1 MKKTIYNIFSLVF
14 MAAAL
19 FTAIS
24 CEQEKPLDSNKKS
37 DFPELVENHDVI
49 PGTEL
54 TITIQPGSAWSI
66 SIPRESYEWFKIL
79 DGKFKT
85 QTLTGTSSDEP
96 VQITIWTTDEESFA
110 LRSCDVKMKVNG
122 EEKVIA
128 KYTLRAKAKTI
139 EVYKASLTEEGVF
152 STDED
157 DKYVYEQTPVDVE
170 DEITLIWDNNDKRFY
185 FPVKVVANY
194 NWTVEWPSWAR
205 ADINVDT
212 KVGETCF
219 QIYGIASEL
228 PLEDTVGEVLFKD
241 GDNLV
246 KTFKVKIPGCQDI
259 FSYSLGSF
267 TELNFDHAQYFH
279 SGEGAFT
286 KEPLEGTL
294 FGPAAARVLIL
305 EMTENG
311 YVASQVPWLN
321 VSLSAWDSIEGA
333 DVLQSR
339 EISITAPI
347 YAGRTDR
354 SALVLFLPATAPESV
369 DALLSDDRMSLREEY
384 AQYAV
389 SAVQTACPDEYFTFD
404 ASAEERESV
413 GLLFEK
419 TAGLLADKN
428 FEYAEGCAEWQYNMS
443 YIKEM
448 ASTKSPLYI
457 TYPYE
462 LISVYD
468 TDGVE
473 IAEADMSKHWLKYES
488 LGDGLYGQVVMDMSV
503 FTLDNKP
510 KPKEIDG
517 YLVFKNEI
525 GKVLSVVHC
534 FYKEEQKSEVDVL
547 EDASAKMFVDPS
559 AAAAA
564 GATIFEVVS
573 GPTYEKYKEQQAPI
587 YIMTFT
593 KDNTS
598 LDIKTS
604 KKCQLYTCVGKPNGP
619 EMVTVD
625 KQIYSDKEFADMIQ
639 EYLNAGR
646 GAEID
651 WEADRS
657 TMGFLK
663 YGSTVHETRIYN
675 GVSEINMTMPEP
687 AEGEQ
692 KATTYEEVIQFATTE
707 AIQFI
712 FICRLAL

>member
-24 CEQEKPLDSNKKS
+24 CEQEEPLGSNKKS

-157 DKYVYEQTPVDVE
+157 DQYVYEQTPVDVE

-219 QIYGIASEL
+219 QIYGIASKL

-246 KTFKVKIPGCQDI
+246 KTFKVKIPGCKDI

-279 SGEGAFT
+279 SVIRF
-286 KEPLEGTL
+286 
-294 FGPAAARVLIL
+294 
-305 EMTENG
+305 
-311 YVASQVPWLN
+311 
-321 VSLSAWDSIEGA
+321 LSH
-333 DVLQSR
+333 R
-339 EISITAPI
+339 KH
-347 YAGRTDR
+347 
-354 SALVLFLPATAPESV
+354 
-369 DALLSDDRMSLREEY
+369 SLR
-384 AQYAV
+384 V
-389 SAVQTACPDEYFTFD
+389 
-404 ASAEERESV
+404 
-413 GLLFEK
+413 
-419 TAGLLADKN
+419 
-428 FEYAEGCAEWQYNMS
+428 
-443 YIKEM
+443 
-448 ASTKSPLYI
+448 
-457 TYPYE
+457 
-462 LISVYD
+462 
-468 TDGVE
+468 
-473 IAEADMSKHWLKYES
+473 
-488 LGDGLYGQVVMDMSV
+488 
-503 FTLDNKP
+503 
-510 KPKEIDG
+510 
-517 YLVFKNEI
+517 
-525 GKVLSVVHC
+525 
-534 FYKEEQKSEVDVL
+534 
-547 EDASAKMFVDPS
+547 
-559 AAAAA
+559 
-564 GATIFEVVS
+564 
-573 GPTYEKYKEQQAPI
+573 
-587 YIMTFT
+587 
-593 KDNTS
+593 
-598 LDIKTS
+598 
-604 KKCQLYTCVGKPNGP
+604 
-619 EMVTVD
+619 
-625 KQIYSDKEFADMIQ
+625 
-639 EYLNAGR
+639 
-646 GAEID
+646 
-651 WEADRS
+651 
-657 TMGFLK
+657 
-663 YGSTVHETRIYN
+663 
-675 GVSEINMTMPEP
+675 
-687 AEGEQ
+687 
-692 KATTYEEVIQFATTE
+692 
-707 AIQFI
+707 
-712 FICRLAL
+712 